1 MIQEKWDE
9 IRPTLTKVLKAETF
23 SLSLPA
29 VVVKPD
35 GAVLETNL
43 SSLTH
48 HLNASAAL
56 SSPQLTAF
64 SEKAALSSY
73 EEAFDELINGDDGE
87 AFAEQWDEAQADLKN
102 GSLCSISD
110 VVRAIKT
117 ARDGF
122 EEKPRRMLVVVMSEE
137 GLEVLL
143 VAGSRSA

>member
-1 MIQEKWDE
+1 MIKEKWDE
-9 IRPTLTKVLKAETF
+9 IKPTLAKVLKAETF

-29 VVVKPD
+29 VVVKRD

-43 SSLTH
+43 SSLAS

-56 SSPQLTAF
+56 ASPQLTAF

-73 EEAFDELINGDDGE
+73 EEAFEELINGEDGE
-87 AFAEQWDEAQADLKN
+87 AFAEQWDQAQEDLQR
-102 GSLCSISD
+102 GSLCSIND
-110 VVRAIKT
+110 VVRAIRT
-117 ARDGF
+117 ASDGF
-122 EEKPRRMLVVVMSEE
+122 QEKPRRMLAVVVRDE